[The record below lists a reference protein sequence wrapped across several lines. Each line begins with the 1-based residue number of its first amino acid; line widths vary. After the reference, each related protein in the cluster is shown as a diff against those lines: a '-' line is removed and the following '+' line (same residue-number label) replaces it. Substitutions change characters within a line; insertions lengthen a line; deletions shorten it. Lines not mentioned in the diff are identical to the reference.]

1 MLYFVSW
8 GGLLESSVD
17 MWKEAH
23 SLFRAP
29 SSIKRDSKEAGP
41 TGLQLT
47 PGGNTLEKLFG
58 WILFLLNPYI

>member
-1 MLYFVSW
+1 
-8 GGLLESSVD
+8 
-17 MWKEAH
+17 MWKEDG

-47 PGGNTLEKLFG
+47 PGGNTLEKRFG